1 MALNDYKKDQESEHG
16 KAQTETA
23 QTFNISQH

>member
-1 MALNDYKKDQESEHG
+1 MAFNDYKKDQESEHG

-23 QTFNISQH
+23 QTFIERS